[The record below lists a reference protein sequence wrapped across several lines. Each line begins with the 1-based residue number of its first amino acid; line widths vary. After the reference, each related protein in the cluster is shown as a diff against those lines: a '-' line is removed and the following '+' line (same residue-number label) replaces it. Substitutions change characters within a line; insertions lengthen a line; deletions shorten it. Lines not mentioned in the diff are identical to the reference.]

1 MKTYKKTY
9 YLDNGSN
16 LEITIK
22 NKTLDD
28 IHKDITSSI
37 EKDYVTEW
45 FEDKLI
51 AINMKKVS
59 YIYVEEIK

>member
-1 MKTYKKTY
+1 MKIYKKTY
-9 YLDNGSN
+9 YLDNGNN

-22 NKTLDD
+22 DKTLDD
-28 IHKDITSSI
+28 IQKDIASSI

-45 FEDKLI
+45 FEDKSI
-51 AINMKKVS
+51 TINMKKVS